1 MIYDALSLSLSYS
14 YSFELSRA
22 FPVCVCVCV
31 CIVIFPIYF
40 LASIAVGALVKTP
53 LTTSLSATSGT
64 YLLK

>member
-40 LASIAVGALVKTP
+40 LASVGALVKTP